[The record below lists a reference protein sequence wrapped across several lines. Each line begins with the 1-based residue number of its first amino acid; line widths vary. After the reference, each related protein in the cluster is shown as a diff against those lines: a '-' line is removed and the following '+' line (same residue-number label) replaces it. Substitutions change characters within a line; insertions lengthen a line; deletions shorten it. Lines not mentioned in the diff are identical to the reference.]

1 MKTFKEFNIKIENRG
16 LEGEKIKVKKI
27 LNKEIVVM
35 GFLVKDSKYN
45 GKCLHLQLE
54 VENNKH
60 VLFTGSKILLEGIE
74 KVPKE
79 GFPFKTTIVMDGDR
93 LQFT

>member
-1 MKTFKEFNIKIENRG
+1 MKTFKEFNIKIENKG
-16 LEGEKIKVKKI
+16 LDGEKIKVKKI
-27 LNKEIVVM
+27 LNKEIVVTD
-35 GFLVKDSKYN
+35 FQVKDSKFN

-54 VENNKH
+54 SENNKH
-60 VLFTGSKILLEGIE
+60 VLFTGSKVLLEAIE

-93 LQFT
+93 LMFS